1 MSEALE
7 ITSREVREWLLEETS
22 SIFTPVHEKAEL
34 MLRRMKKTLD
44 DVKDVCKMLLEN
56 SGKEIE
62 KRNMKTFRRARA
74 LNKLAR
80 LFHERIEQVEVPNKV
95 SYNSLH
101 DFVQTTQKAFLAI
114 EVDIKN
120 WFPKISPFF
129 IMDRRKFQGTFEK
142 AKYSLRDLGNF
153 LTNDYVKTKTLEDT
167 NKLADE
173 LIALERRI
181 SVLEAREN
189 RNQARN
195 ASINRKI
202 AEIGQEIT
210 NLKNTESLTQISQ
223 ADAEIEDLRRKVKHD
238 LRHLRKPFIKL
249 QSHVFRKGGLTPEQL
264 EKLNQY
270 IESPFEAL
278 VAEEDQYPL
287 LRKILRRLASLM
299 SEGKLKLKRDR
310 RRKAEKAMKMI
321 LAKDSFSV
329 VHRKCGEVMI
339 QKKRLST
346 LTETADVRR
355 DLSRLHKELKKLK
368 RKRKVTKSKET
379 SIEGNL
385 EEMVGKVQHQKEEIE
400 KNILDLVGK
409 RVVLEVKV

>member
-7 ITSREVREWLLEETS
+7 ITSGEVREWLLEETS

-34 MLRRMKKTLD
+34 MLGQMKKTLD

-80 LFHERIEQVEVPNKV
+80 LFHERIEQLEVPNKV
-95 SYNSLH
+95 SYDSLH
-101 DFVQTTQKAFLAI
+101 DFVQATQKAFLVI

-120 WFPKISPFF
+120 WFPRISPFF
-129 IMDRRKFQGTFEK
+129 IMDRRKFQGIFEK
-142 AKYSLRDLGNF
+142 AKDSLRDLRNF
-153 LTNDYVKTKTLEDT
+153 LTNDYVKTKTLEET
-167 NKLADE
+167 NELANE
-173 LIALERRI
+173 LLALERRI
-181 SVLEAREN
+181 SGLEARKN
-189 RNQARN
+189 RNQARH
-195 ASINRKI
+195 ASINRKMD
-202 AEIGQEIT
+202 EIRQEIA
-210 NLKNTESLTQISQ
+210 NLKNTESLAQISQ
-223 ADAEIEDLRRKVKHD
+223 VDSEIEDLRRKVKQD

-249 QSHVFRKGGLTPEQL
+249 QSHVFRKGGLTPEEL

-278 VAEEDQYPL
+278 AAEEDQYPL

-299 SEGKLKLKRDR
+299 SEGKLRLKRDR
-310 RRKAEKAMKMI
+310 RRKAEEAMKMI
-321 LAKDSFSV
+321 LEKGSFSV
-329 VHRKCGEVMI
+329 VHRKCREVMI

-355 DLSRLHKELKKLK
+355 DLSRLHRELNKLK

-379 SIEGNL
+379 SIEGNM
-385 EEMVGKVQHQKEEIE
+385 EEIIGKVRHQKEEIE
-400 KNILDLVGK
+400 KNILDLLGK